1 MFPGMPP
8 QRDTIVLYGGGGHGR
23 VLIDLLRA
31 QDTYRLVG
39 VVDDYLSP
47 GDDVLG
53 VPVLGGPEV
62 LAELRSQGVA
72 LAVNGIGGIGRIQ
85 SRIDIFDR
93 LAAAKL
99 SCPALVHPAALVEP
113 SATLAAGVQVLALAY
128 VGSAADV
135 GFGSLLNTAAVVSHD
150 CVLGRYANVSPGG
163 LLAGEVRLGDRAM
176 VGMGATVNVG
186 VAVGEGALIGNSA
199 VVKADVPDGVRV
211 RAGHLWPVDA
221 SPAGGVEE
229 QGHSIANAGPGH
241 HPGGGQDRARL
252 PPFVD
257 GPVDELGP

>member
-1 MFPGMPP
+1 MHD
-8 QRDTIVLYGGGGHGR
+8 RSAIVLYGGGGHGR

-31 QDTYRLVG
+31 EGTYRLVG
-39 VVDDYLSP
+39 IVDDHLRP

-53 VPVLGGPEV
+53 VPVLGGPDV

-72 LAVNGIGGIGRIQ
+72 LAANGIGGIGRVQ
-85 SRIDIFDR
+85 SRVDVFDR
-93 LAAAKL
+93 LAGAGM
-99 SCPALVHPAALVEP
+99 SCPALVHPTAVVEP
-113 SATLAAGVQVLALAY
+113 SAIVAAGVQVLAMAY

-186 VAVGEGALIGNSA
+186 VVVGDGTLIGNSA

-211 RAGHLWPVDA
+211 RAGHLWPADTSPRLTE
-221 SPAGGVEE
+221 SPAG
-229 QGHSIANAGPGH
+229 
-241 HPGGGQDRARL
+241 D
-252 PPFVD
+252 
-257 GPVDELGP
+257 